1 MKKNN
6 FLSFTLLIIVSA
18 SIFSACNKDKC
29 TEMVTYTKYTP
40 IYMTLEELR
49 TSVASEQPRDLKN
62 PGKIYIKGNYLFINE
77 IDKGIHIYDNSNPSS
92 PQAISFVNIPGNLD
106 LAVSGNSLYAD
117 SYSDLLTLDIS
128 NPNSIS
134 IVNRNESVLPN
145 RVYGWQYE
153 YDPANG
159 VVVEW
164 IAQEVTEKIECSRNR
179 GSIMFDDMFV
189 GGPITNTGAAPNSNF
204 GGTESGVRGAA
215 PGIGG
220 SMARFT
226 ISQSTLYVVDNSS
239 LLLFNI
245 SSPNTPIQGTT
256 TQLGWDIETIF
267 PYGSHLFIGSATGMH
282 IYNVSNPAS
291 PVRIAVYEHIN
302 ACDPVV
308 VDDNY
313 AYVTLRSG
321 TECQTF
327 TNQLEIVDIQNL
339 SNPHKIAEYPMTN
352 PHGLG
357 IRDGILFICDGRDGL
372 KVYDAGNVLEI
383 DQNLIRHY
391 NNIDAFDVIPYGM
404 NKLLMIGKNGLMQFD
419 YTDIN
424 NIQLLSVINVT
435 P

>member
-1 MKKNN
+1 MKKIN
-6 FLSFTLLIIVSA
+6 FLSFIALIIVSA
-18 SIFSACNKDKC
+18 TLFSACNKDKC
-29 TEMVTYTKYTP
+29 TEVVTYTKYIP
-40 IYMTLEELR
+40 IYITLEEAR
-49 TSVASEQPRDLKN
+49 ASVASVQPRDLKN

-77 IDKGIHIYDNSNPSS
+77 VDKGIHIYDNSNPSS
-92 PQAISFVNIPGNLD
+92 PMAISFINIPGNID
-106 LAVSGNSLYAD
+106 MAASGNSLYAD
-117 SYSDLLTLDIS
+117 SYRDLLTFDIS
-128 NPNSIS
+128 NPSSVSLI
-134 IVNRNESVLPN
+134 NRNENVLPQ
-145 RVYGWQYE
+145 RYFGWQYE

-164 IAQEVTEKIECSRNR
+164 IANEVTEEVQCNRNGGR
-179 GSIMFDDMFV
+179 MIFDDMFV
-189 GGPITNTGAAPNSNF
+189 GAPTANTSGA
-204 GGTESGVRGAA
+204 ESGIRGTT

-226 ISQSTLYVVDNSS
+226 ISQNTLYVVDNSS

-245 SSPNTPIQGTT
+245 ANPTTPTQGTT

-267 PYGSHLFIGSATGMH
+267 PYGEHLFIGSATGMH

-313 AYVTLRSG
+313 AYVTLRDG
-321 TECQTF
+321 TECETF
-327 TNQLEIVDIQNL
+327 TNQLEVVDIQNL
-339 SNPHKIAEYPMTN
+339 SNPHLVATYPMTN

-357 IRDGILFICDGRDGL
+357 IRDEVLFICDGRDGL
-372 KVYDAGNVLEI
+372 KVYDASNVLEI

-391 NNIDAFDVIPYGM
+391 NNINAFDVIPYG
-404 NKLLMIGKNGLMQFD
+404 NRKLIMIGTNGLMQFD